1 MKVSQLSFL
10 SLVAAMWLAAGP
22 VFAQLTLGA
31 SASASTDEGVS
42 GSADADAQSDADDAT
57 VPEPDPVPIAAPAP
71 NPEPVADTT
80 LDEPNVETL
89 GGEGVAGWD
98 KGFYIQ
104 TPDKNF
110 KLKINSCLK
119 TRFAYYNDEVQV
131 IGDDGSPG
139 TNHINHAA
147 FGLPYWRLAFSGNV
161 FSPRLTYS
169 VMYDFAVG
177 TLPEATVDW
186 AFIPEKLHLSVGVF
200 KRPFDRDYINSTAAN
215 NFIFNSIGAM
225 GGGADVGIMISNDYT
240 RVKGIEWA
248 FGVFNFSEGD
258 NAPNALFDDFAPSL
272 VGRFGYNNGVNGY
285 QASDFDG
292 GPFRFGVG
300 VSAATEFDHDDDDIT
315 SHFIGVDAIFKV
327 HGLSIS
333 AAVFFE
339 AIAEEAIFDGPEFN
353 RIGTYIKAG
362 YLIKKRLEP
371 VLRYSLV
378 DNHQF
383 DEDLSQEITAGL
395 NWYIFGQNLKWEN
408 NFSLYLD
415 RRDTTA
421 INPDPETLHHIL
433 FASQLQFGF

>member
-42 GSADADAQSDADDAT
+42 GSADADAQSDDAT
-57 VPEPDPVPIAAPAP
+57 APEPDPVPIAAPAP

-110 KLKINSCLK
+110 KLKINSVLK

-147 FGLPYWRLAFSGNV
+147 FGLPYWRLALSGNV
-161 FSPRLTYS
+161 FSPRLTYT

-215 NFIFNSIGAM
+215 NLIFNSIGAM

-248 FGVFNFSEGD
+248 FGVFDFYEGD
-258 NAPNALFDDFAPSL
+258 WSRPAGSTPSAAAPDARAAPTRDRTVSVSRSGRAQATTTTTSPATTSAWTPSIKCTASPSARRSSSRPSPKRPSL
-272 VGRFGYNNGVNGY
+272 TARSST
-285 QASDFDG
+285 ASA
-292 GPFRFGVG
+292 P
-300 VSAATEFDHDDDDIT
+300 T
-315 SHFIGVDAIFKV
+315 
-327 HGLSIS
+327 
-333 AAVFFE
+333 
-339 AIAEEAIFDGPEFN
+339 
-353 RIGTYIKAG
+353 
-362 YLIKKRLEP
+362 
-371 VLRYSLV
+371 
-378 DNHQF
+378 
-383 DEDLSQEITAGL
+383 
-395 NWYIFGQNLKWEN
+395 
-408 NFSLYLD
+408 
-415 RRDTTA
+415 
-421 INPDPETLHHIL
+421 
-433 FASQLQFGF
+433 